1 MQHHSFVFQY
11 SFSASTSKKRVHL
24 TPIIGQERSI
34 KLNGFYSALNIVFS
48 GIFML
53 VFFEEEENEDD
64 CDCDCD
70 ECDEDE
76 E

>member
-1 MQHHSFVFQY
+1 M
-11 SFSASTSKKRVHL
+11 
-24 TPIIGQERSI
+24 SI
-34 KLNGFYSALNIVFS
+34 KFNSFYRALNIVFS
-48 GIFML
+48 GIFMI

>member
-1 MQHHSFVFQY
+1 M
-11 SFSASTSKKRVHL
+11 L
-24 TPIIGQERSI
+24 IITQKGSI
-34 KLNGFYSALNIVFS
+34 KLNGFYRALNIIFS

>member
-1 MQHHSFVFQY
+1 MHLSPLLP
-11 SFSASTSKKRVHL
+11 KKR
-24 TPIIGQERSI
+24 SI
-34 KLNGFYSALNIVFS
+34 NLNGFYSALNTIFS